1 MMTVRSLS
9 ISRNFVFLVMTAATA
24 AAVAGCDGGS
34 DGGTDPADED
44 FGGPPAISEVLPH
57 VAVSGGYI
65 YVEGEHLATPGGL
78 VEGVTIEID
87 GADASGAAVTV
98 DLRID
103 EGKPERLTA
112 EVPVDMDTRIQGAGS
127 LRVTTPEGSAEFPS
141 PIFAVKD
148 SGFGGAA
155 GRGEGMVGNVYAVLP
170 QTPALP
176 DFTDPCKD
184 PQVISSGAF
193 TCPHTIILVPN
204 LDVPVRSFTEGFPG
218 LGDNLLEWFAIE
230 FTGYLVVEK
239 GGSYTF
245 QSCSDDASNVYIVE
259 KAGATKVV
267 DNDGLH
273 GMSCK
278 SGSID
283 LKAGTYPIIVDYMQG
298 PATEI
303 GMQLYWTPPGGVSE
317 IIPASNL
324 RLFVD

>member
-1 MMTVRSLS
+1 MITVRSLS
-9 ISRNFVFLVMTAATA
+9 ISRHSVFILATA
-24 AAVAGCDGGS
+24 AAAALAGCDGGS
-34 DGGTDPADED
+34 GTGEDD
-44 FGGPPAISEVLPH
+44 FGGPPIVTEVLPH

-65 YVEGEHLATPGGL
+65 YVEGEHLATPSGV
-78 VEGVTIEID
+78 VEGVTIQID
-87 GADASGAAVTV
+87 GADAAGVAVTV
-98 DLRID
+98 DLEID

-112 EVPVDMDTRIQGAGS
+112 EVPIDMDTRIKGAGT

-155 GRGEGMVGNVYAVLP
+155 GRGEGLVGNVFALQP
-170 QTPALP
+170 QTPKLP
-176 DFTDPCKD
+176 DFTNACKD
-184 PQVISSGAF
+184 PTVISEGAF

-230 FTGYLVVEK
+230 FTGFLVVDK
-239 GGSYTF
+239 GGTYGF
-245 QSCSDDASNVYIVE
+245 ESCSDDGSNVYIVQNQKE
-259 KAGATKVV
+259 GAIKVV
-267 DNDGLH
+267 DNDGTH
-273 GMSCK
+273 GMQCR

-283 LKAGTYPIIVDYMQG
+283 LPAGRYPIIVDYMQG

-303 GMQLYWTPPGGVSE
+303 GMQLYWTPPGGTRE
-317 IIPASNL
+317 IIPSKNL